1 MLQSPKE
8 GAWRE
13 EERREFSPLGGV
25 GGGGVKLVAGRQE
38 GSGWLCWLYRVYF
51 TPPERDRSEV
61 SF

>member
-1 MLQSPKE
+1 MEGGGKE
-8 GAWRE
+8 GILA
-13 EERREFSPLGGV
+13 V
-25 GGGGVKLVAGRQE
+25 GGGGGGDVKLVAGRQE